1 MNISRFL
8 TMLALAG
15 AVTLMTTSALAK
27 ERTKGRGAP
36 GMPVIYVTS
45 QDLYFD
51 TLLLGGLPYN
61 GTENFQLLKWMDQQE
76 CKQNSGPPI
85 PIISVVAGG
94 LMQTRTASWMR
105 MMSFSC
111 VRCLVRADLNPET
124 TLFTNQGQVR
134 LFKDELRDRIHLE
147 MFPVPLFYCL

>member
-1 MNISRFL
+1 
-8 TMLALAG
+8 
-15 AVTLMTTSALAK
+15 
-27 ERTKGRGAP
+27 
-36 GMPVIYVTS
+36 
-45 QDLYFD
+45 
-51 TLLLGGLPYN
+51 
-61 GTENFQLLKWMDQQE
+61 
-76 CKQNSGPPI
+76 
-85 PIISVVAGG
+85 
-94 LMQTRTASWMR
+94 